1 MKKIKYIF
9 CCFIL
14 FSCSSSNSDLIS
26 EKEGAVI
33 KNDEVCF
40 DCFFYLFDKY
50 EHDYDLNEIEAWK
63 DSVVGLFKEGKAPSE
78 NSVFEKNG
86 GGPLGAHWNSDASL
100 FCVMIMDKD
109 YGVEVDLNDS
119 IFSVESSKT
128 RMTEEKSMVQ
138 FSIPSNKWIKA
149 LKPITEAD
157 YNKVYTP
164 EEIENLSSSKNTPLG
179 VGQFV
184 EIKLMSNTHEKQLF
198 SNVLHVAYGD

>member
-1 MKKIKYIF
+1 M
-9 CCFIL
+9 
-14 FSCSSSNSDLIS
+14 SCSNPEQETSVPPNGTTTTD
-26 EKEGAVI
+26 KP
-33 KNDEVCF
+33 CF

-50 EHDYDLNEIEAWK
+50 EQDYDLNEVEAWK
-63 DSVVGLFKEGKAPSE
+63 DSVVGLVKEGKAQSE

-100 FCVMIMDKD
+100 FCVMTMDKD
-109 YGVEVDLNDS
+109 PEFKVYLNDF
-119 IFSVESSKT
+119 IFSIEKSKT
-128 RMTEEKSMVQ
+128 RMTEGKSIVQ

-157 YNKVYTP
+157 YNNVYTQ

-184 EIKLMSNTHEKQLF
+184 EIKLMSNTAEKQSF
-198 SNVLHVAYGD
+198 SRVLHVAYGE